1 MEDVKKWF
9 TPYPEAYTHDIHIE
23 DISLFDMLK
32 ETAER
37 YPAHTATRMYQHT
50 LTYQELYHSVR
61 VFAGAL
67 QKKGIKKGD
76 RVAIMLPNC
85 PQYIISYFGIAA
97 AGGIV
102 TQVNPMLVE
111 QELEHI
117 LNDSGAKKIILLD
130 DFYTRLQEI
139 RNRVDIEEAITVS
152 LQKPFVP
159 ASPDL
164 SFLDFLTIK
173 HEFNQPVIHPAH
185 DIAVLQ
191 YTGGTTGPSK
201 GAMLTHTNIYT
212 NAVQSYEIFKHDIE
226 LGKEKCLTV
235 IPLFHVFGM
244 TSCMHLSILC
254 GNEILLLP
262 RFDLKEVLNTIKK
275 EQPSIFPGVP
285 TMYVA
290 ITNHPQA
297 EEYNI
302 ESIRICN
309 SGSAP
314 MPVEL
319 MKEFERKTGAKV
331 LEGYGLSEASPV
343 THCNLPFCERKPGTV
358 GLGVPQTAYK
368 IVDVATGTKELPR
381 GELGEIVIKGP
392 QVMKG
397 YWNQPEETAHA
408 LRNGW
413 LYTGDIGQID
423 EDGYLSIVDRKKDM
437 IIASGF
443 NVYPRDI
450 EEVLYE
456 HSHIKEAVV
465 IGVPHPY
472 RGETIKAIL
481 VVKEGKFLSEEELT
495 SYCRQHL
502 AAYKIPR
509 IFEFRA
515 ELPKTNVGK
524 ILRRALREEVVKETM

>member
-50 LTYQELYHSVR
+50 LTYQALYHSVR

-67 QKKGIKKGD
+67 QKKGIEKGD

-85 PQYIISYFGIAA
+85 PQYIISYFGIVA

-139 RNRVDIEEAITVS
+139 RNRVEIEEAITVS
-152 LQKPFVP
+152 LQKPFFLS
-159 ASPDL
+159 SPDL
-164 SFLDFLTIK
+164 SFIDFLTIK

-212 NAVQSYEIFKHDIE
+212 NAVQSYEIFKHDVE

-244 TSCMHLSILC
+244 TSCMHLSIFC

-262 RFDLKEVLNTIKK
+262 RFDLEEVLNTIEK
-275 EQPSIFPGVP
+275 EQASIFAGVSH
-285 TMYVA
+285 M
-290 ITNHPQA
+290 
-297 EEYNI
+297 
-302 ESIRICN
+302 C
-309 SGSAP
+309 
-314 MPVEL
+314 
-319 MKEFERKTGAKV
+319 
-331 LEGYGLSEASPV
+331 
-343 THCNLPFCERKPGTV
+343 
-358 GLGVPQTAYK
+358 
-368 IVDVATGTKELPR
+368 VATTSKPPARDKHTRRILSMRAG
-381 GELGEIVIKGP
+381 
-392 QVMKG
+392 
-397 YWNQPEETAHA
+397 
-408 LRNGW
+408 NG
-413 LYTGDIGQID
+413 
-423 EDGYLSIVDRKKDM
+423 R
-437 IIASGF
+437 
-443 NVYPRDI
+443 
-450 EEVLYE
+450 
-456 HSHIKEAVV
+456 
-465 IGVPHPY
+465 
-472 RGETIKAIL
+472 
-481 VVKEGKFLSEEELT
+481 
-495 SYCRQHL
+495 L
-502 AAYKIPR
+502 ACW
-509 IFEFRA
+509 
-515 ELPKTNVGK
+515 V
-524 ILRRALREEVVKETM
+524 